1 MRQAHLVAD
10 MPASALRNEPNS
22 GMAPTLRA
30 LTYATQME
38 ALKRYR
44 ASREQKV
51 TMQHVSVSEGGQ
63 AIVGN
68 VTHYPFHS
76 R

>member
-1 MRQAHLVAD
+1 
-10 MPASALRNEPNS
+10 
-22 GMAPTLRA
+22 MAPTLRA

-44 ASREQKV
+44 TCGEQKV
-51 TMQHVSVSEGGQ
+51 TVQHVSVSAGAQ